1 MRTRFLAGLFSTT
14 LLLLGLAILATPAA
28 YAQTPDGETP
38 AEESVCDGL
47 SGAAYGLCNA
57 YCEAMDCDSAAPN
70 ANETACLKVLSDFT
84 KHSTE
89 LIPCARVICPCWD
102 AADVESLFG
111 VCVDVLDLPVDCGDG
126 AVSHPLLGTAISCTE
141 APRVG
146 QHILIAVVTAYPP
159 IVGECWINDVPSLED
174 GQIPVTEGEA
184 NACRQLL
191 KDRFSDCDIVYE
203 P

>member
-1 MRTRFLAGLFSTT
+1 MRLYGSR
-14 LLLLGLAILATPAA
+14 LLLALVTALLIPISAG
-28 YAQTPDGETP
+28 AQTDVEGN
-38 AEESVCDGL
+38 VCDNL
-47 SGAAYGLCNA
+47 SGAAFGLCNA
-57 YCEAMDCDSAAPN
+57 YCEAMDCDSEAPN

-111 VCVDVLDLPVDCGDG
+111 ACVDVLNLPVDCGDG
-126 AVSHPLLGTAISCTE
+126 AVSQYLLGTAISCTE
-141 APRVG
+141 APRAG
-146 QHILIAVVTAYPP
+146 QHILIAVVTATPP
-159 IVGECWINDVPSLED
+159 IVGECWINEVPSLED

-191 KDRFSDCDIVYE
+191 KDRFSDCDIVHE

>member
-1 MRTRFLAGLFSTT
+1 MRARLLTALLAPT

-28 YAQTPDGETP
+28 YARTPDGETP
-38 AEESVCDGL
+38 AEESDCDGL

-89 LIPCARVICPCWD
+89 LIPCARAICPCWD

-126 AVSHPLLGTAISCTE
+126 AVSQQLLGTAISCTE
-141 APRVG
+141 APRAG